1 MPWRN
6 LRELDDP
13 IVKEV
18 LELLAPIQDPD
29 LGLSIVDLGLIY
41 DIRYDLEKKSMDV
54 DVTLTTPA
62 CPWGDIMLQQI
73 EENLRNYRDF
83 KNISVNLVWTPEYD
97 PRIMAE
103 DYIKEMIGLY

>member
-1 MPWRN
+1 MAWRN
-6 LRELDDP
+6 LKELDDP
-13 IVKEV
+13 IIKEV
-18 LELLAPIQDPD
+18 LEYLAPIQDPE

-41 DIRYDLEKKSMDV
+41 DIRYDLEKKSLEL

-62 CPWGDIMLQQI
+62 CPWGEIMLQQI
-73 EENLRNYRDF
+73 EDSLKNFKDF
-83 KNISVNLVWTPEYD
+83 RTVSVNLVWTPEYD

>member
-62 CPWGDIMLQQI
+62 CPWG
-73 EENLRNYRDF
+73 
-83 KNISVNLVWTPEYD
+83 
-97 PRIMAE
+97 
-103 DYIKEMIGLY
+103 